1 MDQMSLNDEN
11 PLCWN
16 LALTFR
22 DTGSCIDPSAL
33 GIAINAVALFTGAR
47 FPSRIN
53 LSLSLS
59 LSLMIFLA
67 GACPPAPPH
76 MSTPCTGMMLMFIAI
91 SARDESSK
99 GGQKRSGCAYT

>member
-59 LSLMIFLA
+59 LCCICQSFSSRRCTEILYYGFA
-67 GACPPAPPH
+67 YFTFKDPH
-76 MSTPCTGMMLMFIAI
+76 
-91 SARDESSK
+91 
-99 GGQKRSGCAYT
+99 Y

>member
-59 LSLMIFLA
+59 LSA
-67 GACPPAPPH
+67 A
-76 MSTPCTGMMLMFIAI
+76 
-91 SARDESSK
+91 SARAFQAGVARKLLTTGSP
-99 GGQKRSGCAYT
+99 T